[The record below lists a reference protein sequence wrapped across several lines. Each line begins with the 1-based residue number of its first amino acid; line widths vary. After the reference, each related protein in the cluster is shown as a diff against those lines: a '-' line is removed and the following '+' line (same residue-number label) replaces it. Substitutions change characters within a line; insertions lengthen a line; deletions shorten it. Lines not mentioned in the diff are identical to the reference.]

1 VNECSSSVQK
11 QQQDEE
17 VPSAFSG
24 SMEQTGTTFS
34 LLLCEWPLSL
44 RVNRLTVQ
52 RQLAICALFFH
63 DYFCCAIDH
72 CCTVV
77 AFTSRLYSYRCQTLF
92 SVCFW
97 SASHSGALSLGL
109 HAAAVVGE

>member
-1 VNECSSSVQK
+1 MQ

-17 VPSAFSG
+17 VSSAFSG
-24 SMEQTGTTFS
+24 SVDQIGTTFS
-34 LLLCEWPLSL
+34 LLLCEWPVSL
-44 RVNRLTVQ
+44 RVSRLKML
-52 RQLAICALFFH
+52 RQLASCALFCH

-77 AFTSRLYSYRCQTLF
+77 AFTSCLYSYGCQTSF

-97 SASHSGALSLGL
+97 SALHSGTLCLGL
-109 HAAAVVGE
+109 YAAVEQQ